1 MTFYFQWH
9 NQELFMKTNNNVK
22 TVQTS
27 SVSHVPPPY
36 IISKHFQKGLK
47 TFQSLPPEGITIFGS
62 QLHTHLT
69 GLRVITRHVRDGRE
83 LLELN
88 RDNHYSTH
96 FQEIR
101 LLKRPVRVLPV
112 SRVNIIHI
120 TLIVIFN
127 SSPFLVVVKLLWN
140 WMKLRDLADINFS
153 SNYDYIQ

>member
-1 MTFYFQWH
+1 M
-9 NQELFMKTNNNVK
+9 
-22 TVQTS
+22 
-27 SVSHVPPPY
+27 
-36 IISKHFQKGLK
+36 ISKHFQKGLK

-112 SRVNIIHI
+112 SRLDITCNNLTFNPYFKFMIDRDKVN
-120 TLIVIFN
+120 
-127 SSPFLVVVKLLWN
+127 
-140 WMKLRDLADINFS
+140 MKLNEIINT
-153 SNYDYIQ
+153 